1 MPQLGLAPLALALA
15 LVLVLVQPAAGWVTV
30 SPQVR
35 LPSSARQMAARWLP
49 SIFHPTARLEL
60 VLALVLVLVLTQ

>member
-35 LPSSARQMAARWLP
+35 LPSSARQMAAFHLP
-49 SIFHPTARLEL
+49 SDSPT
-60 VLALVLVLVLTQ
+60 